1 MSTASLRPG
10 SPQSQSASTFVT
22 DHLALAAFLV
32 SRGHAVTL
40 VPTGSGKI
48 LFAFSQGDSLSSDA
62 AAFSDGSAQVAP
74 AAYDAS
80 RIRLRQ
86 KMDALK
92 GVSR

>member
-1 MSTASLRPG
+1 MSTDSHRI
-10 SPQSQSASTFVT
+10 SQSQFVPTFLT

-32 SRGHAVTL
+32 SRGHVATL
-40 VPTGSGKI
+40 VPTGSGKV
-48 LFAFSQGDSLSSDA
+48 LFGFAQTEGLSTDA
-62 AAFSDGSAQVAP
+62 TAFSDGSAQVAP
-74 AAYDAS
+74 AAYDAA